1 MSRFFLLIV
10 ALALVVAA
18 CSDDT
23 ADTTTTTVAQ
33 SSSTTAATTTTTS
46 TSTTTLPPTTTTTFD
61 PLTTV
66 TTIPEGFASPING
79 LAAERDGLLDR
90 RAIGVK
96 IDNHP
101 RARPQSGVNDADM
114 VIEIRV
120 EGGLT
125 RFIAVFHDNESD
137 YLGPNRSVRPTD
149 AAVLAPMG
157 APMAM
162 SGGQPWVQR
171 VFTSRGVGLI
181 STDGSAYGFRI
192 SAKVAPHNLYTNTE
206 LARQGADDKEFPND
220 PPGSLYSI
228 VQWSIP
234 ETTADQIVLDWSD
247 NVTAQWDWDG
257 EQYIRTHNG
266 SLHELVDED
275 GAAAGPIAVDVLVI
289 LAGEFFTQFPPPEDS
304 DWQAVPVTETLGTG
318 QAWVFSRGAVWEG
331 TWERSDYGDPFTL
344 LNPDGT
350 EAGVPAGFSWV
361 SIFPEQRTV
370 TWE

>member
-1 MSRFFLLIV
+1 MSRILLVIV
-10 ALALVVAA
+10 AFALVAAA
-18 CSDDT
+18 CSGDDAAPT
-23 ADTTTTTVAQ
+23 TTTTTVAAT
-33 SSSTTAATTTTTS
+33 STQPTTTTTS
-46 TSTTTLPPTTTTTFD
+46 TSTTTLPPTTTTPFAT
-61 PLTTV
+61 LTTV

-90 RAIGVK
+90 RAFGVK

-125 RFIAVFHDNESD
+125 RFIAIFHDNESD
-137 YLGPNRSVRPTD
+137 YVGPVRSVRPTD
-149 AAVLAPMG
+149 SSVLAPMG
-157 APMAM
+157 APLVM

-171 VFTSRGVGLI
+171 VHTGRGVGLI
-181 STDGSAYGFRI
+181 GEGAANLFRI
-192 SAKVAPHNLYTNTE
+192 NAKVAPHNLFGTTE
-206 LARQGADDKEFPND
+206 DMRLGADTNEFDDD
-220 PPGSLYSI
+220 PPGPLYSI

-234 ETTADQIVLDWSD
+234 DLTADQIVVDWSD
-247 NVTAQWDWDG
+247 NVTATWDWDAENG
-257 EQYIRTHNG
+257 TYTRTHNG
-266 SLHELVDED
+266 AVHEILDID
-275 GAAAGPIAVDVLVI
+275 GAAEPIAVEVLVI

-304 DWQAVPVTETLGTG
+304 DWQEVPATETLGSG
-318 QAWVFSRGAVWEG
+318 QAWVFARGAVWEG
-331 TWERSDYGDPFTL
+331 TWQRDAYDEPFTL

-350 EAGVPAGFSWV
+350 EAGVPPGFSWV